1 MIFAGSDDITP
12 KENGLTS
19 SFISRPVSS
28 PSNDDD
34 SLVIGGTPQ
43 PATIPLVFESTQLNN
58 NDQLEIIS
66 STQTTKTIED
76 DKNIITIE
84 TTTTT
89 TTEIEINDTQTYNL
103 EPVNENTTSNN
114 YIAETQPYELE
125 SEQIV
130 TDTVETKSEELHQV
144 LINGDTTVEKITTQ
158 TTTTTTTTIVTE
170 DNHPVLQTLAYDLE
184 PSNEEISTN
193 TINAETEN
201 PPPAQT
207 LAYDLQP
214 TNEQIATSSSVE
226 NENPPPMDTL
236 AYDLEPPREESSTTI
251 KPTVVE
257 DENLPM
263 QTLAYDLQPTNE
275 PIKIDETAPA
285 ICPDTQ
291 AYSLDEELEDESPR
305 PASETLEV
313 VPVSQLVEQLEEAEK
328 VVDDSTPKQQ
338 VNVII
343 DPNVAKEA
351 AESEPMH
358 TDQTGRLTMKTD
370 SHDRSGYSI

>member
-1 MIFAGSDDITP
+1 MIFTGSDDITP

-34 SLVIGGTPQ
+34 GLVIGATPL
-43 PATIPLVFESTQLNN
+43 PATIPLVIESTQLDR
-58 NDQLEIIS
+58 NDQMEIVS

-76 DKNIITIE
+76 EKNIITIE

-89 TTEIEINDTQTYNL
+89 TTAIEINDTQAYNL
-103 EPVNENTTSNN
+103 EPVDDNISSNN
-114 YIAETQPYELE
+114 FIAETQAYELE

-130 TDTVETKSEELHQV
+130 TDTIETKSEEVHQV

-170 DNHPVLQTLAYDLE
+170 ENHPVVQTLAYDLQ
-184 PSNEEISTN
+184 PSNEEMAT
-193 TINAETEN
+193 TITTESEN

-214 TNEQIATSSSVE
+214 TDEPISATSSLE
-226 NENPPPMDTL
+226 NENPPPIDTQ
-236 AYDLEPPREESSTTI
+236 AYDLEPTTEETSTIT
-251 KPTVVE
+251 KPTMDE

-263 QTLAYDLQPTNE
+263 QTLAYDLQPANE
-275 PIKIDETAPA
+275 PAPA

-291 AYSLDEELEDESPR
+291 AYSLDEEIDDVSPR

-313 VPVSQLVEQLEEAEK
+313 VPVSKLVEQLEELEEIP
-328 VVDDSTPKQQ
+328 DDSTPKQQ
-338 VNVII
+338 VEVII
-343 DPNVAKEA
+343 DPNVIKEV
-351 AESEPMH
+351 AESEPMQ
-358 TDQTGRLTMKTD
+358 TDQTGKIILRKT
-370 SHDRSGYSI
+370 S